1 MKVFTEVGRAHA
13 EVGKPTFLNSWRL
26 FQETAGQ
33 EGKVSRMKSDFVSAI
48 AQIASE
54 KGLDQEDVISALE
67 TAILSAYRKVSGD
80 PVPNA
85 VAYFDAQSGESK
97 IYVPKL
103 VVENVEDTEIE
114 ISLPDAQAIDSEA
127 ETGDEIEVEITPPNV
142 GRIAAQAARQVL
154 LQSLREKERDH
165 VYDDFIDRVGE
176 IVSGRVQRVDSR
188 GVVLDFGR
196 AEALM
201 SSADMVPGERDRYR
215 LGQRLRA
222 YIAEVRKD
230 LKGPVVRVSRA
241 HKDFIR
247 RLIEQEVPEVQ
258 TGTVEIKEIARDPG
272 SRTKVAVAA
281 KQEGLD
287 PVGSC
292 VGMRGTR
299 IQNVLRELGNEKVE
313 IIEWS
318 DDTATF
324 IKNALSPA
332 EIQRVELIEVDEQ
345 QVASVHVDADMVS
358 LAIGRDGQNT
368 RLANR
373 LTGWKINIRS
383 LEDDRDDA
391 DAPPAD
397 AADAS
402 AQTADA
408 AAQEPAE
415 PQAAAESLT
424 TEEST
429 SSAG

>member
-1 MKVFTEVGRAHA
+1 
-13 EVGKPTFLNSWRL
+13 
-26 FQETAGQ
+26 
-33 EGKVSRMKSDFVSAI
+33 MKSDFVSAI

-54 KGLDQEDVISALE
+54 KGLDQEDVINALE

-103 VVENVEDTEIE
+103 VVEEVSDTEAE
-114 ISLPDAQAIDSEA
+114 ISLADAQAIDSEA

-383 LEDDRDDA
+383 LEDEQDDA
-391 DAPPAD
+391 DVPAAD
-397 AADAS
+397 AAEAS
-402 AQTADA
+402 AGAEDA

-415 PQAAAESLT
+415 QQAAAESLT
-424 TEEST
+424 AEEST
-429 SSAG
+429 SSTG

>member
-1 MKVFTEVGRAHA
+1 
-13 EVGKPTFLNSWRL
+13 
-26 FQETAGQ
+26 
-33 EGKVSRMKSDFVSAI
+33 MKSDFVSAI

-103 VVENVEDTEIE
+103 VVENVEDTETE

-402 AQTADA
+402 AQAEDA
-408 AAQEPAE
+408 AAQESAE